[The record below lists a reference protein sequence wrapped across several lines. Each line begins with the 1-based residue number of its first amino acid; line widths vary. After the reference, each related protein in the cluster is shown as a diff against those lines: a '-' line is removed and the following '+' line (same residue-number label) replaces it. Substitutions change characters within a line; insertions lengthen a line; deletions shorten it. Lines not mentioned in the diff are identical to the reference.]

1 MDYSEITKQSEKE
14 LNELLAQKNGE
25 LKDLR
30 FSAHSG
36 QLKQVHKI
44 KLVKREIAKILTVFK
59 TKKQ

>member
-1 MDYSEITKQSEKE
+1 MDYSELTKQTEKE
-14 LNELLAQKNGE
+14 LNEDLSQKYAE

-30 FSAHSG
+30 FSAASG